1 MKKLTLSSLLS
12 VCANRLRLG
21 SLLLVLGS
29 SLAGQGWG
37 WGTNDAVQQVDNGA
51 MNYSNGFVVATGIG
65 AISPL
70 AQNPGMARA
79 TAVRA
84 AKVDAMRNLLE
95 AVMAVTVSSE
105 TTVRGAAIEN
115 DVVKTSVE
123 GMVKGARMR
132 DIDGDGRGSSSDIR
146 YLSDTSIEIEMEV
159 HMSGISS
166 IVLPPAGYAAAPAP
180 AAPGAPAPA
189 APTAAAPAAPRP
201 GTVTGLIVDAR
212 GLGLRPAMSP
222 KIVDQNGGIVYGPG
236 NFTREYAVKFG
247 VAGYSKNLEQAQ
259 QNPRVTGNP
268 LVVKG
273 IGVQGAN
280 KTDLVLAASDVSR
293 VKGADSSGQFL
304 GNCKVMILID

>member
-1 MKKLTLSSLLS
+1 MKRTLALLSFSFFLLSSIQ
-12 VCANRLRLG
+12 
-21 SLLLVLGS
+21 
-29 SLAGQGWG
+29 GQGWG
-37 WGTNDAVQQVDNGA
+37 WGSNDAVQQVDNGA

-95 AVMAVTVSSE
+95 AVMAITVSSE

-123 GMVKGARMR
+123 GMVRGARMR
-132 DIDGDGRGSSSDIR
+132 DIDGDGRGSNSDIR

-159 HMSGISS
+159 HMSGISEV
-166 IVLPPAGYAAAPAP
+166 ILPPAGYAPAP
-180 AAPGAPAPA
+180 VAGGAPAPA
-189 APTAAAPAAPRP
+189 APAAPKP

-222 KIVDQNGGIVYGPG
+222 KIVDQNGGVVYGAG
-236 NFTREYAVKFG
+236 NFTREFAVKFG

-259 QNPRVTGNP
+259 QDPRVVGNP

-273 IGVQGAN
+273 VGVQGAN
-280 KTDLVLAASDVSR
+280 KADLVLAAGDVPR
-293 VKGADSSGQFL
+293 VKGADSSGKFL
-304 GNCKVMILID
+304 SNCKVMILID

>member
-1 MKKLTLSSLLS
+1 MKRTLALLSFSFILLSS
-12 VCANRLRLG
+12 VQ
-21 SLLLVLGS
+21 
-29 SLAGQGWG
+29 GQGWG
-37 WGTNDAVQQVDNGA
+37 WGSNDAVQQVDNGA

-95 AVMAVTVSSE
+95 AVMAITVSSE

-123 GMVKGARMR
+123 GMVRGARMR
-132 DIDGDGRGSSSDIR
+132 DIDGDGRGSNSDIR

-159 HMSGISS
+159 HMSGISEV
-166 IVLPPAGYAAAPAP
+166 ILPPAGYAPAP
-180 AAPGAPAPA
+180 VAGGAPAPA
-189 APTAAAPAAPRP
+189 AAPAAPKP
-201 GTVTGLIVDAR
+201 GTVTGLIIDAR

-222 KIVDQNGGIVYGPG
+222 KVLDQNGGVVYGPG
-236 NFTREYAVKFG
+236 NFTREFAVKFG

-259 QNPRVTGNP
+259 QDPRVVGNP

-273 IGVQGAN
+273 VSVQGAN
-280 KTDLVLAASDVSR
+280 KADLVLAAGDVSR
-293 VKGADSSGQFL
+293 VKSADSSGQFL
-304 GNCKVMILID
+304 SNCKVMILID

>member
-1 MKKLTLSSLLS
+1 MKRTLALLSFSFILLSS
-12 VCANRLRLG
+12 VQ
-21 SLLLVLGS
+21 
-29 SLAGQGWG
+29 GQGWG
-37 WGTNDAVQQVDNGA
+37 WGSNDAVQQVDNGA

-95 AVMAVTVSSE
+95 AVMAITVSSE

-123 GMVKGARMR
+123 GMVRGARMR
-132 DIDGDGRGSSSDIR
+132 DIDGDGRGSNSDIR

-159 HMSGISS
+159 HMSGISEV
-166 IVLPPAGYAAAPAP
+166 ILPPAGYAPAP
-180 AAPGAPAPA
+180 VAGGAPAPA
-189 APTAAAPAAPRP
+189 APSAPSAPRP

-222 KIVDQNGGIVYGPG
+222 KIVDQNGGVVYGPG
-236 NFTREYAVKFG
+236 NFTREFAVKFG

-259 QNPRVTGNP
+259 QDPRVVGNP

-273 IGVQGAN
+273 VGVQGAN
-280 KTDLVLAASDVSR
+280 KADLVIAASDVSR
-293 VKGADSSGQFL
+293 VRGADNSGKFL
-304 GNCKVMILID
+304 SNCKVMILID

>member
-1 MKKLTLSSLLS
+1 MKRTLALLSFSFILLSS
-12 VCANRLRLG
+12 VQ
-21 SLLLVLGS
+21 
-29 SLAGQGWG
+29 GQGWG
-37 WGTNDAVQQVDNGA
+37 WGSNDAVQQVDNGA

-95 AVMAVTVSSE
+95 AVMAITVSSE

-123 GMVKGARMR
+123 GMVRGARMR
-132 DIDGDGRGSSSDIR
+132 DIDGDGRGSNSDIR

-159 HMSGISS
+159 HMSGISEV
-166 IVLPPAGYAAAPAP
+166 ILPPAGYAPAP
-180 AAPGAPAPA
+180 VAGGAPAP
-189 APTAAAPAAPRP
+189 AAPAAPRP

-222 KIVDQNGGIVYGPG
+222 KIVDQNGGVVYGPG
-236 NFTREYAVKFG
+236 NFTREFAVKFG

-259 QNPRVTGNP
+259 QDPRVVGNP
-268 LVVKG
+268 MVVKG
-273 IGVQGAN
+273 VGVQGAN
-280 KTDLVLAASDVSR
+280 KADLVLAAGDVSR
-293 VKGADSSGQFL
+293 VKGAESTGKFL
-304 GNCKVMILID
+304 SNCKVMILID

>member
-1 MKKLTLSSLLS
+1 MKRTLALLSFSFILLSS
-12 VCANRLRLG
+12 VQ
-21 SLLLVLGS
+21 
-29 SLAGQGWG
+29 GQGWG
-37 WGTNDAVQQVDNGA
+37 WGSNDAVQQVDNGA

-95 AVMAVTVSSE
+95 AVMAITVSSE

-123 GMVKGARMR
+123 GMVRGARMR
-132 DIDGDGRGSSSDIR
+132 DIDGDGRGSNSDIR

-159 HMSGISS
+159 HMSGISEV
-166 IVLPPAGYAAAPAP
+166 ILPSAGFAPAP
-180 AAPGAPAPA
+180 VAGGAPAP
-189 APTAAAPAAPRP
+189 AAPAAPRP

-222 KIVDQNGGIVYGPG
+222 KIVDQNGGVVYGPG
-236 NFTREYAVKFG
+236 NFTREFAVKFG

-259 QNPRVTGNP
+259 QDPRVVGNP

-273 IGVQGAN
+273 VGVQGAN
-280 KTDLVLAASDVSR
+280 KADLVLATGDVSR
-293 VKGADSSGQFL
+293 VKGADSSGKFL
-304 GNCKVMILID
+304 SNCKVMILID

>member
-1 MKKLTLSSLLS
+1 MKRIVTLLFFSFILLSS
-12 VCANRLRLG
+12 VQ
-21 SLLLVLGS
+21 
-29 SLAGQGWG
+29 GQGWG
-37 WGTNDAVQQVDNGA
+37 WGSNDAVQQVDNGA

-95 AVMAVTVSSE
+95 AVMAITVSSE

-123 GMVKGARMR
+123 GMVRGARMR
-132 DIDGDGRGSSSDIR
+132 DIDGDGRGSNSDIR

-159 HMSGISS
+159 HMSGISEV
-166 IVLPPAGYAAAPAP
+166 ILPPAGYAPAP
-180 AAPGAPAPA
+180 VAGGAPAS
-189 APTAAAPAAPRP
+189 AAPAAPRP

-222 KIVDQNGGIVYGPG
+222 KIVDQNGGVVYGPG
-236 NFTREYAVKFG
+236 NFTREFAVKFG

-259 QNPRVTGNP
+259 QDPRVVGNP

-273 IGVQGAN
+273 VGVQGAN
-280 KTDLVLAASDVSR
+280 KADLVIAAGDVSR
-293 VKGADSSGQFL
+293 VRGADNSGKFL
-304 GNCKVMILID
+304 SNCKVMILID

>member
-1 MKKLTLSSLLS
+1 MKRTLALLFVSFILLSS
-12 VCANRLRLG
+12 VQ
-21 SLLLVLGS
+21 
-29 SLAGQGWG
+29 GQGWG
-37 WGTNDAVQQVDNGA
+37 WGSNDAVQQVDNGA

-95 AVMAVTVSSE
+95 AVMAITVSSE

-123 GMVKGARMR
+123 GMVRGARMR
-132 DIDGDGRGSSSDIR
+132 DIDGDGRGSNSDIR

-159 HMSGISS
+159 HMSGISEV
-166 IVLPPAGYAAAPAP
+166 ILPPAGYAPAP
-180 AAPGAPAPA
+180 VAGGAPAP
-189 APTAAAPAAPRP
+189 AAPAAPRP

-222 KIVDQNGGIVYGPG
+222 KIVDQNGGVVYGPG
-236 NFTREYAVKFG
+236 NFTREFAVKFG

-259 QNPRVTGNP
+259 QDPRVVGNP

-273 IGVQGAN
+273 VGVQGAN
-280 KTDLVLAASDVSR
+280 KADLVLATGDVSR
-293 VKGADSSGQFL
+293 VKGADSSGKFL
-304 GNCKVMILID
+304 SNCKVMILID

>member
-1 MKKLTLSSLLS
+1 MKRTLALLSFSFILLSS
-12 VCANRLRLG
+12 VQ
-21 SLLLVLGS
+21 
-29 SLAGQGWG
+29 GQGWG
-37 WGTNDAVQQVDNGA
+37 WGSNDAVQQVDNGA

-95 AVMAVTVSSE
+95 AVMAITVSSE

-123 GMVKGARMR
+123 GMVRGARMR
-132 DIDGDGRGSSSDIR
+132 DIDGDGRGSNSDIR

-159 HMSGISS
+159 HMSGISEV
-166 IVLPPAGYAAAPAP
+166 ILPPAGYAPAP
-180 AAPGAPAPA
+180 VAGGAPAPA
-189 APTAAAPAAPRP
+189 APSAPRP

-222 KIVDQNGGIVYGPG
+222 KIVDQNGGVVYGPG
-236 NFTREYAVKFG
+236 NFTREFAVKFG

-259 QNPRVTGNP
+259 QDPRVVGNP

-273 IGVQGAN
+273 VGVQGAN
-280 KTDLVLAASDVSR
+280 KADLVLAAGDVSR
-293 VKGADSSGQFL
+293 VKGAESSGKFL
-304 GNCKVMILID
+304 SNCKVMILID

>member
-1 MKKLTLSSLLS
+1 MKRTLALLSFSFILLSS
-12 VCANRLRLG
+12 VQ
-21 SLLLVLGS
+21 
-29 SLAGQGWG
+29 GQGWG
-37 WGTNDAVQQVDNGA
+37 WGSNDAVQQVDNGA

-95 AVMAVTVSSE
+95 AVMAITVSSE

-123 GMVKGARMR
+123 GMVRGARMR
-132 DIDGDGRGSSSDIR
+132 DIDGDGRGSNSDIR

-159 HMSGISS
+159 HMSGISEV
-166 IVLPPAGYAAAPAP
+166 ILPPAGYAPEPIAG
-180 AAPGAPAPA
+180 GAPAPA
-189 APTAAAPAAPRP
+189 SPSAPRP

-222 KIVDQNGGIVYGPG
+222 KIVDQNGGVVYGPG
-236 NFTREYAVKFG
+236 NFTREFAVKFG

-259 QNPRVTGNP
+259 QDPRVVGNP
-268 LVVKG
+268 MVVKG
-273 IGVQGAN
+273 VGVQGAN
-280 KTDLVLAASDVSR
+280 KADLVLAAGDVSR
-293 VKGADSSGQFL
+293 VKGAESSGKFL
-304 GNCKVMILID
+304 SNCKVMILID

>member
-1 MKKLTLSSLLS
+1 MKRTLALLSFSFILLSS
-12 VCANRLRLG
+12 VQ
-21 SLLLVLGS
+21 
-29 SLAGQGWG
+29 GQGWG
-37 WGTNDAVQQVDNGA
+37 WGSNDAVQQVDNGA

-95 AVMAVTVSSE
+95 AVMAITVSSE

-123 GMVKGARMR
+123 GMVRGARMR
-132 DIDGDGRGSSSDIR
+132 DIDGDGRGSNSDIR

-159 HMSGISS
+159 HMSGISEV
-166 IVLPPAGYAAAPAP
+166 ILPPAGYAPAP
-180 AAPGAPAPA
+180 VAGGAPASA
-189 APTAAAPAAPRP
+189 APAAPAAPRP

-222 KIVDQNGGIVYGPG
+222 KIVDQNGGVVYGPG
-236 NFTREYAVKFG
+236 NFTREFAVKFG

-259 QNPRVTGNP
+259 QDPRVVGNP
-268 LVVKG
+268 MVVKG
-273 IGVQGAN
+273 VGVQGAN
-280 KTDLVLAASDVSR
+280 KADLVLAAGDVPR
-293 VKGADSSGQFL
+293 VKGADSSGKFL
-304 GNCKVMILID
+304 SNCKVMILID

>member
-1 MKKLTLSSLLS
+1 MKRTLALLSFSFILLSS
-12 VCANRLRLG
+12 VQ
-21 SLLLVLGS
+21 
-29 SLAGQGWG
+29 GQGWG
-37 WGTNDAVQQVDNGA
+37 WGSNDAVQQVDNGA

-95 AVMAVTVSSE
+95 AVMAITVSSE

-123 GMVKGARMR
+123 GMVRGARMR
-132 DIDGDGRGSSSDIR
+132 DIDGDGRGSNSDIR

-159 HMSGISS
+159 HMSGISEV
-166 IVLPPAGYAAAPAP
+166 ILPPAGYAPAP
-180 AAPGAPAPA
+180 VAGGAPAP
-189 APTAAAPAAPRP
+189 AAPAAPRP

-222 KIVDQNGGIVYGPG
+222 KIVDQNGGVVYGPG
-236 NFTREYAVKFG
+236 NFTREFAVKFG

-259 QNPRVTGNP
+259 QDPRVVGNP
-268 LVVKG
+268 MVVKG
-273 IGVQGAN
+273 VGVQGAN
-280 KTDLVLAASDVSR
+280 KADLVLAAGDVSR
-293 VKGADSSGQFL
+293 VKGADSSGKFL
-304 GNCKVMILID
+304 SNCKVMILID

>member
-1 MKKLTLSSLLS
+1 MKRTLALLSFSFFLLSS
-12 VCANRLRLG
+12 VQ
-21 SLLLVLGS
+21 
-29 SLAGQGWG
+29 GQGWG
-37 WGTNDAVQQVDNGA
+37 WGSNDAVQQVDNGA

-65 AISPL
+65 AVSPL

-132 DIDGDGRGSSSDIR
+132 DIDGDGRGSNSDIR

-159 HMSGISS
+159 HMSGISEV
-166 IVLPPAGYAAAPAP
+166 ILPAAGFAPAP
-180 AAPGAPAPA
+180 APTAGGAPAP
-189 APTAAAPAAPRP
+189 AAPAAPRP

-222 KIVDQNGGIVYGPG
+222 KVLDQNGGVVYGPG
-236 NFTREYAVKFG
+236 NFTREFAVKFG

-259 QNPRVTGNP
+259 QDPRVVGNP
-268 LVVKG
+268 MVVKG
-273 IGVQGAN
+273 VGVQGAN
-280 KTDLVLAASDVSR
+280 KADLVLAASDVSR
-293 VKGADSSGQFL
+293 VKGADSSGKFL
-304 GNCKVMILID
+304 SNCKVMILID

>member
-1 MKKLTLSSLLS
+1 MKRTLALLSFSFILLSS
-12 VCANRLRLG
+12 VQ
-21 SLLLVLGS
+21 
-29 SLAGQGWG
+29 GQGWG
-37 WGTNDAVQQVDNGA
+37 WGSNDAVQQVDNGA

-132 DIDGDGRGSSSDIR
+132 DIDGDGRGSNSDIR

-159 HMSGISS
+159 HMSGISEV
-166 IVLPPAGYAAAPAP
+166 ILPAAGFAPAP
-180 AAPGAPAPA
+180 APTAGGAPAP
-189 APTAAAPAAPRP
+189 AAPAAPRP

-222 KIVDQNGGIVYGPG
+222 KGLDQNGTKGSRSERWCCIRTGQLHPG
-236 NFTREYAVKFG
+236 VRGEV
-247 VAGYSKNLEQAQ
+247 
-259 QNPRVTGNP
+259 RC
-268 LVVKG
+268 
-273 IGVQGAN
+273 
-280 KTDLVLAASDVSR
+280 SR
-293 VKGADSSGQFL
+293 LF
-304 GNCKVMILID
+304 

>member
-1 MKKLTLSSLLS
+1 MKRTLALLSFSFILLSS
-12 VCANRLRLG
+12 VQ
-21 SLLLVLGS
+21 
-29 SLAGQGWG
+29 GQGWG
-37 WGTNDAVQQVDNGA
+37 WGSNDAVQQVDNGA

-95 AVMAVTVSSE
+95 AVMAITVSSE

-123 GMVKGARMR
+123 GMVRGARMR
-132 DIDGDGRGSSSDIR
+132 DIDGDGRGSNSDIR

-159 HMSGISS
+159 HMSGISEV
-166 IVLPPAGYAAAPAP
+166 ILPPAGYAPAP
-180 AAPGAPAPA
+180 VAGGAPAPA
-189 APTAAAPAAPRP
+189 APSAPRP

-222 KIVDQNGGIVYGPG
+222 KIVDQNGGVVYGPG
-236 NFTREYAVKFG
+236 NFTREFAVKFG

-259 QNPRVTGNP
+259 QDPRVVGNP

-273 IGVQGAN
+273 VGVQGAN
-280 KTDLVLAASDVSR
+280 KADLVLATGDVSR
-293 VKGADSSGQFL
+293 VKGADSSGKFL
-304 GNCKVMILID
+304 SNCKVMILID

>member
-1 MKKLTLSSLLS
+1 MKRTLALLSFSFILLSS
-12 VCANRLRLG
+12 VQ
-21 SLLLVLGS
+21 
-29 SLAGQGWG
+29 GQGWG
-37 WGTNDAVQQVDNGA
+37 WGSNDAVQQVDNGA

-95 AVMAVTVSSE
+95 AVMAITVSSE

-123 GMVKGARMR
+123 GMVRGARMR
-132 DIDGDGRGSSSDIR
+132 DIDGDGRGSNSDIR

-159 HMSGISS
+159 HMSGISEV
-166 IVLPPAGYAAAPAP
+166 ILPPAGYAPAP
-180 AAPGAPAPA
+180 VAGGAPAP
-189 APTAAAPAAPRP
+189 AAPAAPRP

-222 KIVDQNGGIVYGPG
+222 KIVDQNGGVVYGPG
-236 NFTREYAVKFG
+236 NFTREFAVKFG

-259 QNPRVTGNP
+259 QDPRVVGNP

-273 IGVQGAN
+273 VGVQGAN
-280 KTDLVLAASDVSR
+280 KADLVLAVGDVSR
-293 VKGADSSGQFL
+293 VKGADSSGKFL
-304 GNCKVMILID
+304 SNCKVMILID

>member
-1 MKKLTLSSLLS
+1 MKRTLALLFVSFILLSS
-12 VCANRLRLG
+12 VQ
-21 SLLLVLGS
+21 
-29 SLAGQGWG
+29 GQGWG
-37 WGTNDAVQQVDNGA
+37 WGSNDAVQQVDNGA

-95 AVMAVTVSSE
+95 AVMAITVSSE

-123 GMVKGARMR
+123 GMVRGARMR
-132 DIDGDGRGSSSDIR
+132 DIDGDGRGSNSDIR

-159 HMSGISS
+159 HMSGISEV
-166 IVLPPAGYAAAPAP
+166 ILPPAGYAPAP
-180 AAPGAPAPA
+180 VAGGAPAPA
-189 APTAAAPAAPRP
+189 APSAPRP

-222 KIVDQNGGIVYGPG
+222 KIVDQNGGVVYGAG
-236 NFTREYAVKFG
+236 NFTREFAVKFG

-259 QNPRVTGNP
+259 QDPRVVGNP

-273 IGVQGAN
+273 VGVQGAN
-280 KTDLVLAASDVSR
+280 KADLVLATGDVSR
-293 VKGADSSGQFL
+293 VKGADSSGKFL
-304 GNCKVMILID
+304 SNCKVMILID

>member
-1 MKKLTLSSLLS
+1 MKRTLTLLSFSFILLS
-12 VCANRLRLG
+12 SVQ
-21 SLLLVLGS
+21 
-29 SLAGQGWG
+29 GQGWG
-37 WGTNDAVQQVDNGA
+37 WGSNDAVQQVDNGA

-95 AVMAVTVSSE
+95 AVMAITVSSE

-123 GMVKGARMR
+123 GMVRGARMR
-132 DIDGDGRGSSSDIR
+132 DIDGDGRGSNSDIR

-159 HMSGISS
+159 HMSGISEV
-166 IVLPPAGYAAAPAP
+166 ILPPAGYAPAP
-180 AAPGAPAPA
+180 VAGGAPATS
-189 APTAAAPAAPRP
+189 APSAPRP

-222 KIVDQNGGIVYGPG
+222 KFVDQNGGVVYGPG
-236 NFTREYAVKFG
+236 NFTREFAVKFG
-247 VAGYSKNLEQAQ
+247 VAGYSKKLEQAQ
-259 QNPRVTGNP
+259 QDPRVVGNP
-268 LVVKG
+268 MVVKG
-273 IGVQGAN
+273 VGVQGAN
-280 KTDLVLAASDVSR
+280 KADLVLATGEVSR
-293 VKGADSSGQFL
+293 VKGADSSGKFL
-304 GNCKVMILID
+304 SNCKVMILID

>member
-1 MKKLTLSSLLS
+1 MKRTLALLSFSFFLLSS
-12 VCANRLRLG
+12 VQ
-21 SLLLVLGS
+21 
-29 SLAGQGWG
+29 GQGWG
-37 WGTNDAVQQVDNGA
+37 WGSNDAVQQVDNGA

-65 AISPL
+65 AVSPL

-132 DIDGDGRGSSSDIR
+132 DIDGDGRGSNSDIR

-159 HMSGISS
+159 HMSGISEV
-166 IVLPPAGYAAAPAP
+166 ILPAAGFAPAP
-180 AAPGAPAPA
+180 APTAGGAPAP
-189 APTAAAPAAPRP
+189 AAPAAPRP

-222 KIVDQNGGIVYGPG
+222 KVLDQNGGVVYGPG
-236 NFTREYAVKFG
+236 NFTREFAVKFG

-259 QNPRVTGNP
+259 QDPRVVGNP
-268 LVVKG
+268 MVVKG
-273 IGVQGAN
+273 VGVQGAN
-280 KTDLVLAASDVSR
+280 KADLVLAAGDVSR
-293 VKGADSSGQFL
+293 VKGADSSGKFL
-304 GNCKVMILID
+304 SNCKVMILID

>member
-1 MKKLTLSSLLS
+1 MKRTLSLLS
-12 VCANRLRLG
+12 FFFI
-21 SLLLVLGS
+21 LLS
-29 SLAGQGWG
+29 SVQGQGWG
-37 WGTNDAVQQVDNGA
+37 WGSNDAVQQVDNGA

-95 AVMAVTVSSE
+95 AVMAITVSSE

-123 GMVKGARMR
+123 GMVRGARMR
-132 DIDGDGRGSSSDIR
+132 DIDGDGRGSNSDIR

-159 HMSGISS
+159 HMSGISEV
-166 IVLPPAGYAAAPAP
+166 ILPPAGYAPAP
-180 AAPGAPAPA
+180 VAGGAPAP
-189 APTAAAPAAPRP
+189 AAPAAPRP

-222 KIVDQNGGIVYGPG
+222 KIVDQNGGVVYGPG
-236 NFTREYAVKFG
+236 NFTREFAVKFG

-259 QNPRVTGNP
+259 QDPRVVGNP
-268 LVVKG
+268 MVVKG
-273 IGVQGAN
+273 VGVQGAN
-280 KTDLVLAASDVSR
+280 KADLVLAAGDVPR
-293 VKGADSSGQFL
+293 VKGADSSGKFL
-304 GNCKVMILID
+304 SNCKVMILID

>member
-1 MKKLTLSSLLS
+1 MKRTLVLLSFSFILLSS
-12 VCANRLRLG
+12 VQ
-21 SLLLVLGS
+21 
-29 SLAGQGWG
+29 GQGWG
-37 WGTNDAVQQVDNGA
+37 WGSNDAVQQVDNGA

-95 AVMAVTVSSE
+95 AVMAITVSSE

-123 GMVKGARMR
+123 GMVRGARMR
-132 DIDGDGRGSSSDIR
+132 DIDGDGRGSNSDIR

-159 HMSGISS
+159 HMSGISEV
-166 IVLPPAGYAAAPAP
+166 ILPPAGYAPAP
-180 AAPGAPAPA
+180 VAGGAPAPA
-189 APTAAAPAAPRP
+189 APSAPRP

-222 KIVDQNGGIVYGPG
+222 KIVDQNGGVVYGAG
-236 NFTREYAVKFG
+236 NFTREFAVKFG

-259 QNPRVTGNP
+259 QDPRVVGNP
-268 LVVKG
+268 MVVKG
-273 IGVQGAN
+273 VGVQGAN
-280 KTDLVLAASDVSR
+280 KADLVLATGDVSR
-293 VKGADSSGQFL
+293 VNSADSSGKFL
-304 GNCKVMILID
+304 SNCKVMILID

>member
-1 MKKLTLSSLLS
+1 MKRTLALLSFSFILLSS
-12 VCANRLRLG
+12 VQ
-21 SLLLVLGS
+21 
-29 SLAGQGWG
+29 GQGWG
-37 WGTNDAVQQVDNGA
+37 WGSNDAVQQVDNGA

-65 AISPL
+65 AVSPL

-132 DIDGDGRGSSSDIR
+132 DIDGDGRGSNSDIR

-159 HMSGISS
+159 HMSGISEV
-166 IVLPPAGYAAAPAP
+166 ILPAAGFAPAP
-180 AAPGAPAPA
+180 APTAGGAPAP
-189 APTAAAPAAPRP
+189 AAPAAPRP

-222 KIVDQNGGIVYGPG
+222 KVLDQNGGVVYGPG
-236 NFTREYAVKFG
+236 NFTREFAVKFG

-259 QNPRVTGNP
+259 QDPRVVGNP
-268 LVVKG
+268 MVVKG
-273 IGVQGAN
+273 VGVQGAN
-280 KTDLVLAASDVSR
+280 KADLVLAAGDVSR
-293 VKGADSSGQFL
+293 VKGAESSGKFL
-304 GNCKVMILID
+304 SNCKVMILID

>member
-1 MKKLTLSSLLS
+1 MKRTLTLLSFSFILLS
-12 VCANRLRLG
+12 SVQ
-21 SLLLVLGS
+21 
-29 SLAGQGWG
+29 GQGWG
-37 WGTNDAVQQVDNGA
+37 WGSNDAVQQVDNGA

-95 AVMAVTVSSE
+95 AVMAITVSSE

-123 GMVKGARMR
+123 GMVRGARMR
-132 DIDGDGRGSSSDIR
+132 DIDGDGRGSNSDIR

-159 HMSGISS
+159 HMSGISEV
-166 IVLPPAGYAAAPAP
+166 ILPSAGFAPAP
-180 AAPGAPAPA
+180 ALTAGGAPAP
-189 APTAAAPAAPRP
+189 AAPAAPRP
-201 GTVTGLIVDAR
+201 GTVTGLIIDAR

-222 KIVDQNGGIVYGPG
+222 KVLDQNGGVVYGAG
-236 NFTREYAVKFG
+236 NFTREFAVKFG

-259 QNPRVTGNP
+259 QDPRVVGNP

-273 IGVQGAN
+273 VGVQGAN
-280 KTDLVLAASDVSR
+280 KADLVLAAGDVSR
-293 VKGADSSGQFL
+293 VKSADNSGKFL
-304 GNCKVMILID
+304 SNCKVMILID

>member
-1 MKKLTLSSLLS
+1 MKRTLTLLSFSFILLNS
-12 VCANRLRLG
+12 VQ
-21 SLLLVLGS
+21 
-29 SLAGQGWG
+29 GQGWG
-37 WGTNDAVQQVDNGA
+37 WGSNDAVQQVDNGA

-95 AVMAVTVSSE
+95 AVMAITVSSE

-123 GMVKGARMR
+123 GMVRGARMR
-132 DIDGDGRGSSSDIR
+132 DIDGDGRGSNSDIR

-159 HMSGISS
+159 HMSGISEV
-166 IVLPPAGYAAAPAP
+166 ILPPAGYAPAP
-180 AAPGAPAPA
+180 VAGGAPAPA
-189 APTAAAPAAPRP
+189 APSAPRP
-201 GTVTGLIVDAR
+201 GTVTGLIIDAR

-222 KIVDQNGGIVYGPG
+222 KVLDQNGGVVYGAG
-236 NFTREYAVKFG
+236 NFTREFAVKFG

-259 QNPRVTGNP
+259 QDPRVVGNP
-268 LVVKG
+268 MVVKG
-273 IGVQGAN
+273 VGVQGAN
-280 KTDLVLAASDVSR
+280 KADLVLAAGDVPR
-293 VKGADSSGQFL
+293 VKGADSSGKFL
-304 GNCKVMILID
+304 SNCKVMILID

>member
-1 MKKLTLSSLLS
+1 MKRTLALLSFSFFLLSSIQ
-12 VCANRLRLG
+12 
-21 SLLLVLGS
+21 
-29 SLAGQGWG
+29 GQGWG
-37 WGTNDAVQQVDNGA
+37 WGSNDAVQQVDNGA

-95 AVMAVTVSSE
+95 AVMAITVSSE

-123 GMVKGARMR
+123 GMVRGARMR
-132 DIDGDGRGSSSDIR
+132 DIDGDGRGSNSDIR

-159 HMSGISS
+159 HMSGISEV
-166 IVLPPAGYAAAPAP
+166 ILPPAGYAPAP
-180 AAPGAPAPA
+180 VAGGAPAP
-189 APTAAAPAAPRP
+189 AAPAAPRP

-222 KIVDQNGGIVYGPG
+222 KIVDQNGGVVYGAG
-236 NFTREYAVKFG
+236 NFTREFAVKFG

-259 QNPRVTGNP
+259 QDPRVVGNP

-273 IGVQGAN
+273 VGVQGAN
-280 KTDLVLAASDVSR
+280 KADLVLATGDVSR
-293 VKGADSSGQFL
+293 VKGADSSGKFL
-304 GNCKVMILID
+304 SNCKVMILID

>member
-1 MKKLTLSSLLS
+1 MKRTLALLSFSFILLSS
-12 VCANRLRLG
+12 VQ
-21 SLLLVLGS
+21 
-29 SLAGQGWG
+29 GQGWG
-37 WGTNDAVQQVDNGA
+37 WGSNDAVQQVDNGA

-95 AVMAVTVSSE
+95 AVMAITVSSE

-123 GMVKGARMR
+123 GMVRGARMR
-132 DIDGDGRGSSSDIR
+132 DIDGDGRGSNSDIR

-159 HMSGISS
+159 HMSGISEV
-166 IVLPPAGYAAAPAP
+166 ILPPAGYAPAP
-180 AAPGAPAPA
+180 VAGGAPAPA
-189 APTAAAPAAPRP
+189 PAAAPAAPKP
-201 GTVTGLIVDAR
+201 GTVTGLIIDAR

-222 KIVDQNGGIVYGPG
+222 KVLDQNGGVVYGAG
-236 NFTREYAVKFG
+236 NFTREFAVKFG

-259 QNPRVTGNP
+259 QDPRVVGNP

-273 IGVQGAN
+273 VGVQGAN
-280 KTDLVLAASDVSR
+280 KADLVLAAGDVSR
-293 VKGADSSGQFL
+293 VKSADNSGKFL
-304 GNCKVMILID
+304 SNCKVMILID

>member
-1 MKKLTLSSLLS
+1 MKRTLTLLSFPFILLS
-12 VCANRLRLG
+12 SVQ
-21 SLLLVLGS
+21 
-29 SLAGQGWG
+29 GQGWG
-37 WGTNDAVQQVDNGA
+37 WGSNDAVQQVDNGA

-95 AVMAVTVSSE
+95 AVMAITVSSE

-123 GMVKGARMR
+123 GMVRGARMR
-132 DIDGDGRGSSSDIR
+132 DIDGDGRGSNSDIR

-159 HMSGISS
+159 HMSGISEV
-166 IVLPPAGYAAAPAP
+166 ILPPAGYAPAP
-180 AAPGAPAPA
+180 VAGGAPAP
-189 APTAAAPAAPRP
+189 AAPAAPRP

-222 KIVDQNGGIVYGPG
+222 KIVDQNGGVVYGPG
-236 NFTREYAVKFG
+236 NFTREFAVKFG

-259 QNPRVTGNP
+259 QDPRVVGNP

-273 IGVQGAN
+273 VGVQGAN
-280 KTDLVLAASDVSR
+280 KADLVLAAGDVPR
-293 VKGADSSGQFL
+293 VKGADSSGKFL
-304 GNCKVMILID
+304 SNCKVMILID

>member
-1 MKKLTLSSLLS
+1 MKRTLALLSFSFILLSS
-12 VCANRLRLG
+12 VQ
-21 SLLLVLGS
+21 
-29 SLAGQGWG
+29 GQGWG
-37 WGTNDAVQQVDNGA
+37 WGSNDAVQQVDNGA

-132 DIDGDGRGSSSDIR
+132 DIDGDGRGSNSDIR

-159 HMSGISS
+159 HMSGISEV
-166 IVLPPAGYAAAPAP
+166 ILPAAGFAPAP
-180 AAPGAPAPA
+180 APTAGGAPAP
-189 APTAAAPAAPRP
+189 AAPAAPRP

-222 KIVDQNGGIVYGPG
+222 KVLDQNGGVVYGPG
-236 NFTREYAVKFG
+236 NFTREFAVKFG

-259 QNPRVTGNP
+259 QDPRVVGNP
-268 LVVKG
+268 MVVKG
-273 IGVQGAN
+273 VGVQGAN
-280 KTDLVLAASDVSR
+280 KADLVLAASDVSR
-293 VKGADSSGQFL
+293 VKGADSSGKFL
-304 GNCKVMILID
+304 SNCKVMILID

>member
-1 MKKLTLSSLLS
+1 MKRTLTLLSFSFILLS
-12 VCANRLRLG
+12 SVQ
-21 SLLLVLGS
+21 
-29 SLAGQGWG
+29 GQGWG
-37 WGTNDAVQQVDNGA
+37 WGSNDAVQQVDNGA

-95 AVMAVTVSSE
+95 AVMAITVSSE

-123 GMVKGARMR
+123 GMVRGARMR
-132 DIDGDGRGSSSDIR
+132 DIDGDGRGSNSDIR

-159 HMSGISS
+159 HMSGISEV
-166 IVLPPAGYAAAPAP
+166 ILPPAGYAPAP
-180 AAPGAPAPA
+180 VAGGAPAP
-189 APTAAAPAAPRP
+189 AAPAAPRP

-222 KIVDQNGGIVYGPG
+222 KIVDQNGGVVYGAG
-236 NFTREYAVKFG
+236 NFTREFAVKFG

-259 QNPRVTGNP
+259 QDPRVVGNP

-273 IGVQGAN
+273 VGVQGAN
-280 KTDLVLAASDVSR
+280 KADLVLATGDVSR
-293 VKGADSSGQFL
+293 VKGADSSGKFL
-304 GNCKVMILID
+304 SNCKVMILID

>member
-1 MKKLTLSSLLS
+1 MMKRTLALLSFSFILLSS
-12 VCANRLRLG
+12 VQ
-21 SLLLVLGS
+21 
-29 SLAGQGWG
+29 GQGWG
-37 WGTNDAVQQVDNGA
+37 WGSNDAVQQVDNGA

-132 DIDGDGRGSSSDIR
+132 DIDGDGRGSNSDIR

-159 HMSGISS
+159 HMSGISEV
-166 IVLPPAGYAAAPAP
+166 ILPAAGFAPAP
-180 AAPGAPAPA
+180 APTAGGAPAP
-189 APTAAAPAAPRP
+189 AAPAAPRP

-222 KIVDQNGGIVYGPG
+222 KVLDQNGGVVYGPG
-236 NFTREYAVKFG
+236 NFTREFAVKFG

-259 QNPRVTGNP
+259 QDPRVVGNP
-268 LVVKG
+268 MVVKG
-273 IGVQGAN
+273 VGVQGAN
-280 KTDLVLAASDVSR
+280 KADLVIAAGDVSR
-293 VKGADSSGQFL
+293 VKGADSSGKFL
-304 GNCKVMILID
+304 SNCKVMILID

>member
-1 MKKLTLSSLLS
+1 MKRTLALLFVSFILLSS
-12 VCANRLRLG
+12 VQ
-21 SLLLVLGS
+21 
-29 SLAGQGWG
+29 GQGWG
-37 WGTNDAVQQVDNGA
+37 WGSNDAVQQVDNGA

-95 AVMAVTVSSE
+95 AVMAITVSSE

-123 GMVKGARMR
+123 GMVRGARMR
-132 DIDGDGRGSSSDIR
+132 DIDGDGRGSNSDIR

-159 HMSGISS
+159 HMSGISEV
-166 IVLPPAGYAAAPAP
+166 ILPPAGYAPAP
-180 AAPGAPAPA
+180 VAGGAPAPS
-189 APTAAAPAAPRP
+189 APAAPRP

-222 KIVDQNGGIVYGPG
+222 KIVDQNGGVVYGPG
-236 NFTREYAVKFG
+236 NFTREFAVKFG

-259 QNPRVTGNP
+259 QDPRVVGNP
-268 LVVKG
+268 MVVKG
-273 IGVQGAN
+273 VGVRGAN
-280 KTDLVLAASDVSR
+280 KADLVLAAGDVSR
-293 VKGADSSGQFL
+293 VKGSDSSGKFL
-304 GNCKVMILID
+304 SNCKVMILID

>member
-1 MKKLTLSSLLS
+1 MKRTLALLSFSFILLSS
-12 VCANRLRLG
+12 VQ
-21 SLLLVLGS
+21 
-29 SLAGQGWG
+29 GQGWG
-37 WGTNDAVQQVDNGA
+37 WGSNDAVQQVDNGA

-95 AVMAVTVSSE
+95 AVMAITVSSE

-123 GMVKGARMR
+123 GMVRGARMR
-132 DIDGDGRGSSSDIR
+132 DIDGDGRGSNSDIR

-159 HMSGISS
+159 HMSGISEV
-166 IVLPPAGYAAAPAP
+166 ILPPAGYAPAP
-180 AAPGAPAPA
+180 VAGGAPAPA
-189 APTAAAPAAPRP
+189 APSAPRP

-222 KIVDQNGGIVYGPG
+222 KIVDQNGGVVYGPG
-236 NFTREYAVKFG
+236 NFTREFAVKFG

-259 QNPRVTGNP
+259 QDPRVVGNP
-268 LVVKG
+268 MVVKG
-273 IGVQGAN
+273 VGVQGAN
-280 KTDLVLAASDVSR
+280 KADLVLATGDVSR
-293 VKGADSSGQFL
+293 VKGADSSGKFL
-304 GNCKVMILID
+304 SNCKVMILID